1 MFLRED
7 RFCVINF
14 LLESSSFYQRITFM
28 LFQNNELY
36 VIPHL
41 FVKHTRT
48 KNHCLLAITHTS
60 SDAEN
65 DSTQRHAKR
74 ASSSLHGKAVTR

>member
-1 MFLRED
+1 
-7 RFCVINF
+7 
-14 LLESSSFYQRITFM
+14 M
-28 LFQNNELY
+28 LVQNNELY
-36 VIPHL
+36 VVPHL

-60 SDAEN
+60 SDAGN

-74 ASSSLHGKAVTR
+74 ASSSLHGQAVTRREHQTIQVTEHRNFVP